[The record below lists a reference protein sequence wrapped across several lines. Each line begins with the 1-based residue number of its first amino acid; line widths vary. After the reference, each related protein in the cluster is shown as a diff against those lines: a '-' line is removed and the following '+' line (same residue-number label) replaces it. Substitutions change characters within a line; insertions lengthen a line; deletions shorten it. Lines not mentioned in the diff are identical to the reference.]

1 MDNHTKF
8 YFNPEEGSAMCV
20 ISHKARTYVGT
31 AKCAE
36 ADKDM
41 MNEITGCEIARHR
54 AIIKILISRRDELKL
69 ELNSLKKFQYTINQS
84 KYYDSKSYIAR
95 MLQRKINQYED
106 DLEITKELLSER
118 KQILKEYLNEKA
130 EFYTKIRKRR
140 EQGKNN

>member
-41 MNEITGCEIARHR
+41 MNEI
-54 AIIKILISRRDELKL
+54 ELKL

-118 KQILKEYLNEKA
+118 KEILKQYLNEKA
-130 EFYTKIRKRR
+130 EFYTKVRKRR